1 MNAETNKKKNS
12 ILLVE
17 DDSSLRRAVSLKL
30 TREGYEVH
38 TAETLKEAWE
48 ICRARSLTLII
59 CDIGLPDGSGLDFC
73 EKVRAFGKI
82 QEADITKSGNAD
94 CIFLF
99 LTAMDTETDIINGYE
114 AGGDDYITKPFS
126 LAVLISKVN
135 AIMER
140 YGNRVETDTAYSGEA
155 GPAIRSGSIYFD
167 RSRNMVIKEGEVL
180 SLTAN
185 EQKLLIYFLENPL
198 KILSK
203 NQLLSAIWD
212 VDGEFVDDNTVAVNI
227 RRLREKIEDDPSKP
241 VLIKNVRGLGYIWER
256 ECERL

>member
-1 MNAETNKKKNS
+1 MTESKTGE

-48 ICRARSLTLII
+48 ICRTCSLALII

-73 EKVRAFGKI
+73 EKVRASGKM
-82 QEADITKSGNAD
+82 QEKDTAEKGNAD
-94 CIFLF
+94 CVFLF

-140 YGNRVETDTAYSGEA
+140 YGSRAGADDVHAEA
-155 GPAIRSGSIYFD
+155 AGTVLRSGSISFD
-167 RSRNMVIKEGEVL
+167 SGRSMVTRDGEIL
-180 SLTAN
+180 ALTAN
-185 EQKLLIYFLENPL
+185 EQKLLIYFLENPM

-203 NQLLSAIWD
+203 NQLLAAIWD
-212 VDGEFVDDNTVAVNI
+212 VDGDFVDDNTVAVNI

>member
-1 MNAETNKKKNS
+1 MTERKTGE

-48 ICRARSLTLII
+48 ICRTRSLALII

-73 EKVRAFGKI
+73 EKVRASGKMH
-82 QEADITKSGNAD
+82 EKDTAENGNAE
-94 CIFLF
+94 CVFLF

-140 YGNRVETDTAYSGEA
+140 YGNRAGADVVHAEA
-155 GPAIRSGSIYFD
+155 AGTVLRSGDISFD
-167 RSRNMVIKEGEVL
+167 SGRNMVTRDGEIL
-180 SLTAN
+180 ALTAN
-185 EQKLLIYFLENPL
+185 EQKLLIYFLENPM

-203 NQLLSAIWD
+203 NQLLAAIWD
-212 VDGEFVDDNTVAVNI
+212 VDGDFVDDNTVSVNI

>member
-1 MNAETNKKKNS
+1 MTDGKRGE

-48 ICRARSLTLII
+48 ICRTRSLALII

-73 EKVRAFGKI
+73 EKVRASGKM
-82 QEADITKSGNAD
+82 QEEGSPQNGNAD
-94 CIFLF
+94 CVFLF

-140 YGNRVETDTAYSGEA
+140 YGSRAETDSVCAEA
-155 GPAIRSGSIYFD
+155 GGSVIQSGNISFD
-167 RSRNMVIKEGEVL
+167 SSRNMVTRDGEIL
-180 SLTAN
+180 ALTAN
-185 EQKLLIYFLENPL
+185 EQKLIVYFLENPM

-203 NQLLSAIWD
+203 NQLLAAIWD
-212 VDGEFVDDNTVAVNI
+212 VDGDFVDDNTVAVNI

>member
-1 MNAETNKKKNS
+1 MTERKIGD

-48 ICRARSLTLII
+48 ICQERSLALII

-73 EKVRAFGKI
+73 EKVRASGKM
-82 QEADITKSGNAD
+82 QEKDTAENGNAE
-94 CIFLF
+94 CVFLF

-140 YGNRVETDTAYSGEA
+140 YGNRGGADVVHAEA
-155 GPAIRSGSIYFD
+155 AGAVLRSGDISFD
-167 RSRNMVIKEGEVL
+167 SGRNMVTRDGEIL
-180 SLTAN
+180 ALTAN
-185 EQKLLIYFLENPL
+185 EQKLLIYFLENPM

-203 NQLLSAIWD
+203 NQLLAAIWD
-212 VDGEFVDDNTVAVNI
+212 VDGDFVDDNTVAVNI

>member
-1 MNAETNKKKNS
+1 MTYRKRGE

-48 ICRARSLTLII
+48 ICMTYSLALII

-73 EKVRAFGKI
+73 EKVRASGKI
-82 QEADITKSGNAD
+82 QGEGPTQNGNAD
-94 CIFLF
+94 CVFLF

-114 AGGDDYITKPFS
+114 AGGDDYIG
-126 LAVLISKVN
+126 A
-135 AIMER
+135 
-140 YGNRVETDTAYSGEA
+140 DDAYAEEA
-155 GPAIRSGSIYFD
+155 GAVIRSGSISFD
-167 RSRNMVIKEGEVL
+167 SSRNMVTRDGETL
-180 SLTAN
+180 ALTAN
-185 EQKLLIYFLENPL
+185 EQKLLIYFLENPM

-203 NQLLSAIWD
+203 NQLLEAIWD
-212 VDGEFVDDNTVAVNI
+212 VDGDFVDDNTVAVNI